1 MKVAA
6 DFVNI
11 FDDHS
16 AVMLEAE
23 QGMNSAKYIQ
33 KKGTHRAPPPNNKA
47 KETTFKGRGNKVTSK
62 TTAPQRVIN
71 EQQLQ
76 AKCIVIMEIID
87 CDNRLPESAISLV
100 KNPPFI
106 IKAEWNIRKC
116 KGCKKEITKED
127 KEYPHN
133 MVFRRIGLHGYMNK
147 TLNKW
152 IESEQPIHF
161 HLKMSCLC
169 KHDPTMEMHYI
180 TTNDE
185 FFIDMDDE
193 QMAVLHGLGFLKP
206 IARKKTN

>member
-1 MKVAA
+1 MLKCSGRGQSKEVKDSRERARQMKVAA

-23 QGMNSAKYIQ
+23 QGMNPAKYIQ
-33 KKGTHRAPPPNNKA
+33 KKGTYRAPPPNNKA
-47 KETTFKGRGNKVTSK
+47 KETTCKGRGNKVTSK
-62 TTAPQRVIN
+62 TTAPQQVID

-87 CDNRLPESAISLV
+87 CNLLPESAISLV

-127 KEYPHN
+127 KEYP
-133 MVFRRIGLHGYMNK
+133 IIWY
-147 TLNKW
+147 
-152 IESEQPIHF
+152 SEE
-161 HLKMSCLC
+161 LGC
-169 KHDPTMEMHYI
+169 
-180 TTNDE
+180 
-185 FFIDMDDE
+185 
-193 QMAVLHGLGFLKP
+193 MA
-206 IARKKTN
+206 T